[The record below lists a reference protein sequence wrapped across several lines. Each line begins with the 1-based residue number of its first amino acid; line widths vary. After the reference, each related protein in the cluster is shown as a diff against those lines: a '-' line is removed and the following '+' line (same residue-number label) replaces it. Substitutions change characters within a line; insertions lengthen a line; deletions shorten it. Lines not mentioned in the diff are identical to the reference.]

1 MLEGSIAHKWSQRQ
15 NHKRIEQKSTISYV
29 NHAQFVK
36 RLSFFLSH
44 RVWIFYQSKMTNSF
58 FNPHFHWYHKSFYTK
73 LESCQKPFSLYRA
86 WDWKKLYRPQLCFI
100 IYAHRIAFAVEFF
113 VWVELSV
120 SQSAHISIFH
130 TFITPE

>member
-1 MLEGSIAHKWSQRQ
+1 MITKAKSQKNRAKIY
-15 NHKRIEQKSTISYV
+15 NFICKSRAV
-29 NHAQFVK
+29 CEKA
-36 RLSFFLSH
+36 LLFFFSH
-44 RVWIFYQSKMTNSF
+44 RVWIFYQSQMTNSF

-73 LESCQKPFSLYRA
+73 LESCQKPFSLFRA